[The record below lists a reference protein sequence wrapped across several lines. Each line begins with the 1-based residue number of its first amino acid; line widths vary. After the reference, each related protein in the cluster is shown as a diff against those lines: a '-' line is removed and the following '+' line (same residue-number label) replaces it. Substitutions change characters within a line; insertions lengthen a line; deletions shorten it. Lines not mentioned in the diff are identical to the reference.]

1 VSQLD
6 QAGQMSQPHREEHD
20 EREMGGRQDMQ
31 ENQEAS
37 PREDGELV
45 GEILTAADLAVQR
58 LDGRSAEE
66 VLRDDPESCRALV
79 EYAATMGE
87 SARDISEMMRNW
99 ASHIPWD
106 SLVQL
111 GASRKTDVEVD
122 LLCRFLRDE
131 YPSAATDLAEM
142 WEPEHL
148 RRPVDADEE
157 YSLDKNA
164 YDFYRPVG
172 RDLMRRT
179 EDFHGWVEARRRT
192 ETWQYSRVLEQAPG
206 NTAVITND
214 QGRRTRGINFNSQDY
229 LSFNSH
235 PAIREAAA
243 KALRDY
249 GPHSAGSPM
258 VLGNTTIS
266 NELEEALGA
275 LVGAEHVTLFPTG
288 WAAGFGTI
296 VGLVRPE
303 DHVVIDRLAHSCLQ
317 QGARAATRNVRRY
330 EHLSVD
336 AVRDHLREI
345 RAQDARNGILV
356 VTDGLFSVDADWPD
370 LAALQSVCHEHNAT
384 LLVDVAHDLG
394 ATGPGGSGVLGMQ
407 GMLGQVDLVM
417 GAFSKSFASNGG
429 FLASRS
435 PAVKQYVKMF
445 GGSHF
450 FSNALS
456 PMQTAVV
463 LTAARIIRSPEGD
476 ELRGRL
482 FQAIDALRDELGGRG
497 LTCMGVPSPIVPL
510 LIGNEK
516 LARVANRLLFD
527 QGVLA
532 FMVEFPVTPTGSSR
546 FRLQVQADHRPEEAR
561 EAARII
567 DRSINEAR
575 AYLSTAFGS
584 DLA

>member
-1 VSQLD
+1 MSQLNQAD
-6 QAGQMSQPHREEHD
+6 QVGKPDREE
-20 EREMGGRQDMQ
+20 
-31 ENQEAS
+31 

-45 GEILTAADLAVQR
+45 REILTAASLAVQR
-58 LDGRSAEE
+58 LAGRSAED
-66 VLRDDPESCRALV
+66 VLRDDPESCQALV
-79 EYAATMGE
+79 ECATTMGE
-87 SARDISEMMRNW
+87 SARDISEMMLNW

-106 SLVQL
+106 SLLQL
-111 GASRKTDVEVD
+111 GVSRKTDVEVD

-131 YPSAATDLAEM
+131 YPGAATALAEM

-148 RRPVDADEE
+148 RREVDADEE
-157 YSLDKNA
+157 YALDKNTF
-164 YDFYRPVG
+164 DFYRPAG
-172 RDLMRRT
+172 RDLLRRT

-206 NTAVITND
+206 NHAVITD
-214 QGRRTRGINFNSQDY
+214 DVGRRTRGINFNSQDY
-229 LSFNSH
+229 LSLNSH
-235 PAIREAAA
+235 PAIHEAAA
-243 KALRDY
+243 RALRDY

-258 VLGNTTIS
+258 ALGNTTIS
-266 NELEEALGA
+266 KELEEVLGA

-288 WAAGFGTI
+288 WAAGFGTV

-303 DHVVIDRLAHSCLQ
+303 DHVVIDRFAHACLQ

-336 AVRDHLREI
+336 AVRSNLREI
-345 RAQDARNGILV
+345 RAQDVRNGILV

-370 LAALQSVCHEHNAT
+370 LVALQNVCHEHNAT

-407 GMLGQVDLVM
+407 QMLGQVDLVM

-429 FLASRS
+429 FLASHS

-445 GGSHF
+445 GGSHI
-450 FSNALS
+450 FSNAMS
-456 PMQTAVV
+456 PVQTAVV
-463 LTAARIIRSPEGD
+463 LTAAKIIRSPEGD

-482 FQAIDALRDELGGRG
+482 FQAIDALRDELSGRG
-497 LTCMGVPSPIVPL
+497 LTCMGFASPLVPV

-516 LARVANRLLFD
+516 LARVTNRLVFD

-532 FMVEFPVTPTGSSR
+532 FMVEFPVTPAGAAR
-546 FRLQVQADHRPEEAR
+546 FRLQVQAGHEPEEAR

-567 DRSINEAR
+567 DRSITEAR

-584 DLA
+584 GLA

>member
-1 VSQLD
+1 
-6 QAGQMSQPHREEHD
+6 M
-20 EREMGGRQDMQ
+20 
-31 ENQEAS
+31 NQETS

-45 GEILTAADLAVQR
+45 GEILAAADLAIGR
-58 LDGRSAEE
+58 LDGRGAEE
-66 VLRDDPESCRALV
+66 VLRADPETSQVLAECATRIG
-79 EYAATMGE
+79 EAARE
-87 SARDISEMMRNW
+87 ISEMMRNW
-99 ASHIPWD
+99 ASHIPWEAFEE
-106 SLVQL
+106 L
-111 GASRKTDVEVD
+111 GTSQKSDIEVER
-122 LLCRFLRDE
+122 LCAFLREEFPRTRADME
-131 YPSAATDLAEM
+131 EM
-142 WEPEHL
+142 WEPGHL
-148 RRPVDADEE
+148 RNPVDPDEE
-157 YSLDKNA
+157 FALDKNA
-164 YDFYRPVG
+164 YDFYRPAG

-179 EDFHGWVEARRRT
+179 EDFHDWVEARRRT

-206 NTAVITND
+206 NNAVITND
-214 QGRRTRGINFNSQDY
+214 LGRRTRGINFNSQDY
-229 LSFNSH
+229 LSFNAH

-266 NELEEALGA
+266 NELEKELGE
-275 LVGAEHVTLFPTG
+275 LTGAEHVTLFPTG

-296 VGLVRPE
+296 AGLVRPE

-317 QGARAATRNVRRY
+317 QGARAATRNVYRY

-336 AVRDHLREI
+336 AVRGHLRDI
-345 RAQDARNGILV
+345 RARDPRSGILV

-370 LAALQSVCHEHNAT
+370 LAALQAVCREHDAT

-394 ATGPGGSGVLGMQ
+394 ATGPGGSGVIGTQ
-407 GMLGQVDLVM
+407 GMLGEVDLVM

-429 FLASRS
+429 FLASKS

-463 LTAARIIRSPEGD
+463 LQATRIIRSPEGD
-476 ELRGRL
+476 ELRGQL
-482 FQAIDALRDELGGRG
+482 FQAIDALRDELSGRG

-516 LARVANRLLFD
+516 LARVTNRLLFD

-546 FRLQVQADHRPEEAR
+546 FRLQVQAAHRPEEAR

-567 DRSINEAR
+567 DRSIAEAR
-575 AYLSTAFGS
+575 SYLSSAFGN
-584 DLA
+584 DLV